1 MSSPPPPRRSRV
13 VAIAR
18 WFGRLGQGLG
28 LAPRLL
34 VAAGFLTL
42 ALFYGCNT
50 DMGGQPDKPRG
61 DGVYRPVLARGD
73 GHLMFLMARSLAY
86 DGDLRFEND
95 LSRFGDPF
103 RPAEG
108 WTKRPTIPHPI
119 GPPLVWIPLLWTA
132 QAGAVVA
139 NEFGAGI
146 QLHGYTLWH
155 QRIAFSSSV
164 LAAFLAV
171 GLGIAVGRRLLGSRW
186 APSYAG
192 VAILL
197 GTSLTY
203 YATFMPSYSH
213 ALDAG
218 GVAAFLA
225 AWASTLGRWDLRR
238 ALLLGGLLGVAA
250 LMRTQELGLGVV
262 VALEAALALFAP
274 PPVLSGGPVAR
285 PSPVGSS
292 PDGSPTQDAGT
303 TPWRWRARIAIVA
316 VSIAL
321 IALVV
326 LIPQALAWNEMY
338 GKFTSLP
345 QGPGYTRPEH
355 PMVLELL
362 FSSRNGW
369 FATHPLAYA
378 GTLGLIA
385 LAIAGPRLHPQA
397 RLVGCGFL
405 GALALQVY
413 LNSTIIDWWAQ
424 ASFGQRRLCS
434 MTLPLVV
441 GLATWL
447 HLAARLIARLRF
459 RRVLGHAATVIGLG
473 WFVWWNLAMMWPLH
487 GGKPA
492 QFAAGPA
499 CCKRVG
505 WPLRQLATPVYRTVG
520 NPFALPA
527 SALFAWRHDVSL
539 QQWDRVVGGYP
550 WVPPLEY
557 TRDTLRGTSEMW
569 RIGSPR
575 HDEFAIHGFASGDL
589 TRAIRWTTARTA
601 TFLVPNLIPEP
612 LTLSLTVEPN
622 LAPGAATKAVI
633 VRWNGKVVVDR
644 SLAAETVVTWP
655 IEGDVGI
662 NELVVEA
669 AIDPLSERARAR
681 GATAA
686 TGLGVIELRFT
697 GR

>member
-1 MSSPPPPRRSRV
+1 MSTPPPPRRSRL
-13 VAIAR
+13 VAAAR
-18 WFGRLGQGLG
+18 WMGRLGHGLG
-28 LAPRLL
+28 RGPRAL

-95 LSRFGDPF
+95 LVRFGDPF

-139 NEFGAGI
+139 NQFGAGI
-146 QLHGYTLWH
+146 QLHGYTPWH

-164 LAAFLAV
+164 FAAFLAV
-171 GLGIAVGRRLLGSRW
+171 GLGIALARRLLGSRW

-218 GVAAFLA
+218 AVAAFLA
-225 AWASTLGRWDLRR
+225 AWAATLGRWDVRR
-238 ALLLGGLLGVAA
+238 VLLVGGLLGVAA
-250 LMRTQELGLGVV
+250 LMRTQELGLGIV
-262 VALEAALALFAP
+262 VAFEAALALFAP
-274 PPVLSGGPVAR
+274 PPEGMS
-285 PSPVGSS
+285 
-292 PDGSPTQDAGT
+292 
-303 TPWRWRARIAIVA
+303 PWRWRARVA
-316 VSIAL
+316 GAAAAMAL

-326 LIPQALAWNEMY
+326 LIPQALAWNDMY

-345 QGPGYTRPEH
+345 QGPGYTRPSH

-378 GTLGLIA
+378 GALGLVA
-385 LAIAGPRLHPQA
+385 LAVAGPRLHPQA
-397 RLVGCGFL
+397 RLIGCGFL
-405 GALALQVY
+405 GAMALQVY
-413 LNSTIIDWWAQ
+413 LNATIIDWWAQ

-447 HLAARLIARLRF
+447 HLAARLIARLRW
-459 RRVLGHAATVIGLG
+459 RRVLGHAVTVVGLG
-473 WFVWWNLAMMWPLH
+473 WFVWWNLATMWPLH

-505 WPLRQLATPVYRTVG
+505 WPLRQIATPVYRTVG

-527 SALFAWRHDVSL
+527 SALFAWRHDVPL
-539 QQWDRVVGGYP
+539 QQWDRVVGSYP

-557 TRDTLRGTSEMW
+557 TRATLRGTTEVW

-575 HDEFAIHGFASGDL
+575 HDEFAIRGFASGDFA
-589 TRAIRWTTARTA
+589 RAIRWTNARTA
-601 TFLVPNLIPEP
+601 TFLVPNIIPEP
-612 LTLSLTVEPN
+612 LTLSLTLEPN
-622 LAPGAATKAVI
+622 LAAGAATKAVI

-644 SLAAETVVTWP
+644 ALSAETVVTWP
-655 IEGDVGI
+655 IEGNVGI
-662 NELVVEA
+662 NELVIEA
-669 AIDPLSERARAR
+669 ALDPVSERAQAR
-681 GATAA
+681 GARTA
-686 TGLGVIELRFT
+686 TGVGVLDLRFT